1 VTLYVPSHFRVED
14 PKVLDEFISN
24 NAFGTLVSSGAVGLH
39 ASHLPF
45 VPERDAAGTLR
56 LHFHLA
62 RANPQAAALPE
73 AGQVLAIFQGA
84 HGYVSP
90 TWYENHPAVPT
101 WNYAVVHAHGPIE
114 PMDEAQLLALLE
126 KLSSH
131 YESGRAE
138 PWTLGGT
145 PPGFIEKLI
154 PVITGYTLVVE
165 RLDGKFKLSQNRPGN
180 DARRVAEALEAGGDP
195 GLAELMRSHPPRR

>member
-1 VTLYVPSHFRVED
+1 VED
-14 PKVLDEFISN
+14 PKVLDEFIAG
-24 NAFGTLVSSGAVGLH
+24 NAFGTLVTSGPGGLD

-45 VPERDAAGTLR
+45 VPERDASGTLR
-56 LHFHLA
+56 LRFHLA

-73 AGQVLAIFQGA
+73 ANQVLAIFQGA

-101 WNYAVVHAHGPIE
+101 WNYAVVHAHGRIE
-114 PMDEAQLLALLE
+114 AMDDAQLRALLE

-131 YESGRAE
+131 YENGRPA
-138 PWTLGGT
+138 PWSMEGT
-145 PPGFIEKLI
+145 PAGFIDKLI
-154 PVITGYTLVVE
+154 PVIIGFSLVVE

-180 DARRVAEALEAGGDP
+180 DARRVAEALEAQGDP
-195 GLAELMRSHPPRR
+195 GLASLMRSHPPRR